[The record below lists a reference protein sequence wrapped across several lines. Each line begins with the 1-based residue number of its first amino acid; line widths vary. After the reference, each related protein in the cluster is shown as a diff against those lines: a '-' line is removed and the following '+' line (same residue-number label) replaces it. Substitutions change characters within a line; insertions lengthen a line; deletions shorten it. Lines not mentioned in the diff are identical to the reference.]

1 MYTNDMNKK
10 QIQKT
15 IQYMI
20 CAVFLLVSV
29 MLTGCGKETVE
40 EDGMTYFH
48 HSIADQTEA
57 DTQETQQQEV
67 YLITGI
73 DQTEESLRLYRYAN
87 GMEYRFY
94 YSTGTQFFDKY
105 GNRSTMAAFPLGSLV
120 TIGEQ
125 TMDGTLSEVQLSDE
139 AWVYEDITRFSV
151 NEEKNMLMIADRK
164 YRYKDNTY
172 VFSGDEKVDMTD
184 IRQGDTLT
192 VVGIDKQILSVNI
205 TTAQGTLALK
215 NTSLF
220 EGSFLQLGKKIFTE
234 ITPDLTLQVPEGK
247 YTLTVANNGWGGSKK
262 IKIKR
267 GKTTTVDLN
276 ELKGEGPQYGKIKFS
291 IDVEDALLLVDGKQT
306 DAGKTLKLTYGSHTV
321 TVYADGYDAWKR
333 NLYVNSPEATIIIKL
348 NDEEDSESSGTS
360 TSKNSESS
368 QSSQSSQN
376 SQSSSTSQSS
386 TTANSQQE
394 NSRSSQQSQ
403 STENTTSE
411 SKKSESEKRDDELD
425 VLKDLLSSLYN
436 TSTNVSK

>member
-10 QIQKT
+10 QIQKI
-15 IQYMI
+15 IQYMS
-20 CAVFLLVSV
+20 CVVFLLALV
-29 MLTGCGKETVE
+29 MLSGCGKETVD
-40 EDGMTYFH
+40 DGMTYFH
-48 HSIADQTEA
+48 HSIADQTEE

-94 YSTGTQFFDKY
+94 YGTGTQFFDKY

-125 TMDGTLSEVQLSDE
+125 TLDGTLSEVQLSDE

-172 VFSGDEKVDMTD
+172 VFSGDEKVDMTG

-247 YTLTVANNGWGGSKK
+247 YTLMVANNGWGGSKK

-291 IDVEDALLLVDGKQT
+291 IDVEEALLLVDGKQT
-306 DAGKTLKLTYGSHTV
+306 ETGKTLKLTYGSHDV
-321 TVYADGYDAWKR
+321 TVYADGYDVWKR

-348 NDEEDSESSGTS
+348 KDEEDSESSGTS
-360 TSKNSESS
+360 SSQNSLTANSHQENS
-368 QSSQSSQN
+368 QSSQPSQ
-376 SQSSSTSQSS
+376 
-386 TTANSQQE
+386 
-394 NSRSSQQSQ
+394 R
-403 STENTTSE
+403 TENTTSE
-411 SKKSESEKRDDELD
+411 SEKSESEKRDDETD
-425 VLKDLLSSLYN
+425 ILKDLLSSLYN

>member
-10 QIQKT
+10 QIQKI
-15 IQYMI
+15 IQYMS
-20 CAVFLLVSV
+20 CVVFLLALV
-29 MLTGCGKETVE
+29 MLSGCGKETVD
-40 EDGMTYFH
+40 DGMTYFH

-94 YSTGTQFFDKY
+94 YGTGTQFFDKY

-125 TMDGTLSEVQLSDE
+125 TLDGTLSEVQLSDE

-172 VFSGDEKVDMTD
+172 VFSGDEKVDMTG

-321 TVYADGYDAWKR
+321 TVYADGYDVWKR

-348 NDEEDSESSGTS
+348 KDEEDSESSGTS
-360 TSKNSESS
+360 SSQNSESS
-368 QSSQSSQN
+368 QNSSTSQNSLTANSHQENSQSSQP
-376 SQSSSTSQSS
+376 SQ
-386 TTANSQQE
+386 
-394 NSRSSQQSQ
+394 R
-403 STENTTSE
+403 TENTTSE
-411 SKKSESEKRDDELD
+411 SEKSESEKRDDETD
-425 VLKDLLSSLYN
+425 ILKDLLSSLYN

>member
-10 QIQKT
+10 QIQKI
-15 IQYMI
+15 IQYMS
-20 CAVFLLVSV
+20 CVVFLLALV
-29 MLTGCGKETVE
+29 MLSGCGKETVD
-40 EDGMTYFH
+40 DGMTYFH

-94 YSTGTQFFDKY
+94 YGTGTQFFDKY

-125 TMDGTLSEVQLSDE
+125 TLDGTLSEVQLSDE

-172 VFSGDEKVDMTD
+172 VFSGDEKVDMTG

-306 DAGKTLKLTYGSHTV
+306 ETGKTLKLTYGSHDV
-321 TVYADGYDAWKR
+321 TVYADGYDVWKR

-348 NDEEDSESSGTS
+348 KDEEDSESSGTS
-360 TSKNSESS
+360 SSQNSLTANSHQENS
-368 QSSQSSQN
+368 QSSQPSQ
-376 SQSSSTSQSS
+376 
-386 TTANSQQE
+386 
-394 NSRSSQQSQ
+394 R
-403 STENTTSE
+403 TEDTTSE
-411 SKKSESEKRDDELD
+411 SEKSESEKRDDETD
-425 VLKDLLSSLYN
+425 ILKDLLSSLYN

>member
-10 QIQKT
+10 QIQKI

-20 CAVFLLVSV
+20 CVVFLLALVMVS
-29 MLTGCGKETVE
+29 GCGKETVD
-40 EDGMTYFH
+40 DGMTYFH

-73 DQTEESLRLYRYAN
+73 DQTEESLRLYRYAD

-94 YSTGTQFFDKY
+94 YGTGTQFFDKY

-125 TMDGTLSEVQLSDE
+125 TLDGTLSEVQLSDE

-172 VFSGDEKVDMTD
+172 VFSGDEKVDMTG

-306 DAGKTLKLTYGSHTV
+306 ETGKTLKLTYGSHDV
-321 TVYADGYDAWKR
+321 TVYADGYDVWKR

-348 NDEEDSESSGTS
+348 KDEEDSESSGTS
-360 TSKNSESS
+360 SSQNSLTANSHQENS
-368 QSSQSSQN
+368 QSSQPSQ
-376 SQSSSTSQSS
+376 
-386 TTANSQQE
+386 
-394 NSRSSQQSQ
+394 R
-403 STENTTSE
+403 TENTTSE
-411 SKKSESEKRDDELD
+411 SEKSESEKRDDETD
-425 VLKDLLSSLYN
+425 ILKDLLSRLYN

>member
-10 QIQKT
+10 QIQKI

-94 YSTGTQFFDKY
+94 YGTGTQFLDKY

-125 TMDGTLSEVQLSDE
+125 TLDGTLSEVQLSDE

-172 VFSGDEKVDMTD
+172 VFSGDEKVDMTG

-267 GKTTTVDLN
+267 GKTTIVDLN

-306 DAGKTLKLTYGSHTV
+306 ETGKTLKLTYGSHDV
-321 TVYADGYDAWKR
+321 TVYADGYDVWKR

-348 NDEEDSESSGTS
+348 KDEEDSESSGTS
-360 TSKNSESS
+360 SSQNSESS
-368 QSSQSSQN
+368 QN
-376 SQSSSTSQSS
+376 SSTSQNSL
-386 TTANSQQE
+386 TANSHQE
-394 NSRSSQQSQ
+394 NSQGSQPSQ
-403 STENTTSE
+403 RTENTTSE
-411 SKKSESEKRDDELD
+411 SEKSESEKRDDETD
-425 VLKDLLSSLYN
+425 ILKDLLSSLYN

>member
-10 QIQKT
+10 QIQKI

-20 CAVFLLVSV
+20 CVVFLLALV
-29 MLTGCGKETVE
+29 MLSGCGKETVD
-40 EDGMTYFH
+40 DGMTYFH
-48 HSIADQTEA
+48 HSIADQTEE

-94 YSTGTQFFDKY
+94 YGTGTQFFDKY

-125 TMDGTLSEVQLSDE
+125 TLDGTLSEVQLSDE

-172 VFSGDEKVDMTD
+172 VFSGDEKVDMTG

-215 NTSLF
+215 NTSLL

-306 DAGKTLKLTYGSHTV
+306 ETGKTLKLTYGSHDV
-321 TVYADGYDAWKR
+321 TVYADGYDVWKR

-348 NDEEDSESSGTS
+348 KDEEDSESSGTS
-360 TSKNSESS
+360 SSQNSLTANSHQENS
-368 QSSQSSQN
+368 QSSQPSQ
-376 SQSSSTSQSS
+376 
-386 TTANSQQE
+386 
-394 NSRSSQQSQ
+394 R
-403 STENTTSE
+403 TENTTSE
-411 SKKSESEKRDDELD
+411 SEKSESEKRDDETD
-425 VLKDLLSSLYN
+425 ILKDLLSSLYN

>member
-10 QIQKT
+10 QIQKI

-20 CAVFLLVSV
+20 CVVFLLALVMVS
-29 MLTGCGKETVE
+29 GCGKETVD
-40 EDGMTYFH
+40 DGMTYFH

-73 DQTEESLRLYRYAN
+73 DQTEESLRLYRYAD

-94 YSTGTQFFDKY
+94 YGTGTQFFDKY

-125 TMDGTLSEVQLSDE
+125 TLDGTLSEVQLSDE

-172 VFSGDEKVDMTD
+172 VFSGDEKVDMTG

-306 DAGKTLKLTYGSHTV
+306 ETGKTLKLTYGSHDV
-321 TVYADGYDAWKR
+321 TVYADGYDVWKR
-333 NLYVNSPEATIIIKL
+333 NLYVNSPEATIIIKIK
-348 NDEEDSESSGTS
+348 DEEDSESSGTS
-360 TSKNSESS
+360 SSQNSLTANSHQENS
-368 QSSQSSQN
+368 QSSQPSQ
-376 SQSSSTSQSS
+376 
-386 TTANSQQE
+386 
-394 NSRSSQQSQ
+394 R
-403 STENTTSE
+403 TENTTSE
-411 SKKSESEKRDDELD
+411 SEKSESEKRDDETD
-425 VLKDLLSSLYN
+425 ILKDLLSSLYN

>member
-10 QIQKT
+10 QIQKI

-20 CAVFLLVSV
+20 CVVFLLALV
-29 MLTGCGKETVE
+29 MLNGCGKETVD
-40 EDGMTYFH
+40 DGMTYFH

-94 YSTGTQFFDKY
+94 YGTGTQFLDKY

-125 TMDGTLSEVQLSDE
+125 TLDGTLSEVQLSDE

-172 VFSGDEKVDMTD
+172 VFSGDEKVDMTG

-267 GKTTTVDLN
+267 GKTTIVDLN

-306 DAGKTLKLTYGSHTV
+306 ETGKTLKLTYGSHDV
-321 TVYADGYDAWKR
+321 TVYADGYDVWKR

-348 NDEEDSESSGTS
+348 KDEEDSESSGTS
-360 TSKNSESS
+360 SSQNSESS
-368 QSSQSSQN
+368 QN
-376 SQSSSTSQSS
+376 SSTSQNSL
-386 TTANSQQE
+386 TANSHQE
-394 NSRSSQQSQ
+394 NSQGSQPSQ
-403 STENTTSE
+403 RTENTTSE
-411 SKKSESEKRDDELD
+411 SEKSESEKRDDETD
-425 VLKDLLSSLYN
+425 ILKDLLSSLYN

>member
-1 MYTNDMNKK
+1 MNKK
-10 QIQKT
+10 QIQKI

-20 CAVFLLVSV
+20 CVVFLLALVMVS
-29 MLTGCGKETVE
+29 GCGKETVD
-40 EDGMTYFH
+40 DGMTYFH

-73 DQTEESLRLYRYAN
+73 DQTEESLRLYRYAD

-94 YSTGTQFFDKY
+94 YGTGTQFFDKY

-125 TMDGTLSEVQLSDE
+125 TLDGTLSEVQLSDE

-172 VFSGDEKVDMTD
+172 VFSGDEKVDMTG

-306 DAGKTLKLTYGSHTV
+306 ETGKTLKLTYGSHDV
-321 TVYADGYDAWKR
+321 TVYADGYDVWKR

-348 NDEEDSESSGTS
+348 KDEEDSESSGTS
-360 TSKNSESS
+360 SSQNSLIANSHQENS
-368 QSSQSSQN
+368 QSSQPSQ
-376 SQSSSTSQSS
+376 
-386 TTANSQQE
+386 
-394 NSRSSQQSQ
+394 R
-403 STENTTSE
+403 TENTTSE
-411 SKKSESEKRDDELD
+411 SEKSESEKRDDETD
-425 VLKDLLSSLYN
+425 ILKDLLSSLYN

>member
-1 MYTNDMNKK
+1 MYTKAMNKK
-10 QIQKT
+10 QIHKT
-15 IQYMI
+15 IQYII
-20 CAVFLLVSV
+20 CVVFLLTSV
-29 MLTGCGKETVE
+29 MLTGCGKETVD
-40 EDGMTYFH
+40 DGMTYFH

-57 DTQETQQQEV
+57 DTQETQKEEA

-73 DQTEESLRLYRYAN
+73 DQTEESLRLYRYTN

-94 YSTGTQFFDKY
+94 YGADTQFLDNY
-105 GNRSTMAAFPLGSLV
+105 GNQSTLAAFSLGALV

-125 TMDGTLSEVQLSDE
+125 TVDGTLSEIQLSDE

-151 NEEKNMLMIADRK
+151 NEEKNMLMIADNK
-164 YRYKDNTY
+164 YRYKDNTF
-172 VFSGDEKVDMTD
+172 VFSGDEKVDITD
-184 IRQGDTLT
+184 IKQGDTLT
-192 VVGIDKQILSVNI
+192 VVGMDKEILSVNI
-205 TTAQGTLALK
+205 TTAQGTLRLK

-262 IKIKR
+262 IKIRR
-267 GKTTTVDLN
+267 GKTTTVDLS
-276 ELKGEGPQYGKIKFS
+276 ELKGDGPQYGKIKFS
-291 IDVEDALLLVDGKQT
+291 IDVEDALLLVDGKET

-333 NLYVNSPEATIIIKL
+333 NLYVNSSEATIIIKL
-348 NDEEDSESSGTS
+348 KDEEGSESSGTS
-360 TSKNSESS
+360 TGKNSESS
-368 QSSQSSQN
+368 SSSTTENSQSSQ
-376 SQSSSTSQSS
+376 
-386 TTANSQQE
+386 
-394 NSRSSQQSQ
+394 RSQ
-403 STENTTSE
+403 STENKTSE
-411 SKKSESEKRDDELD
+411 GKNSESQKSNDDSD

>member
-10 QIQKT
+10 QIQKI

-20 CAVFLLVSV
+20 CVVFLLALV
-29 MLTGCGKETVE
+29 MLIGCGKETVD
-40 EDGMTYFH
+40 DGMTYFH

-94 YSTGTQFFDKY
+94 YGTGTQFLDKY

-125 TMDGTLSEVQLSDE
+125 TLDGTLSEVQLSDE

-172 VFSGDEKVDMTD
+172 VFSGDEKVDMTG

-267 GKTTTVDLN
+267 GKTTIVDLN

-306 DAGKTLKLTYGSHTV
+306 ENGKTLKLTYGSHDV
-321 TVYADGYDAWKR
+321 TVYADGYDVWKR

-348 NDEEDSESSGTS
+348 KDEEDSESSGTS
-360 TSKNSESS
+360 SSQNSESS
-368 QSSQSSQN
+368 QNSSTSQNSLTANSHQENSQSSQP
-376 SQSSSTSQSS
+376 SQ
-386 TTANSQQE
+386 
-394 NSRSSQQSQ
+394 R
-403 STENTTSE
+403 TENTTSE
-411 SKKSESEKRDDELD
+411 SEKSESEKRDDETD
-425 VLKDLLSSLYN
+425 ILKDLLSSLYN

>member
-10 QIQKT
+10 QIQKI

-20 CAVFLLVSV
+20 CVVFLLALV
-29 MLTGCGKETVE
+29 MLSGCGKETVD
-40 EDGMTYFH
+40 DGMTYFH

-94 YSTGTQFFDKY
+94 YGTGTQFLDKY

-125 TMDGTLSEVQLSDE
+125 TLDGTLSEVQLSDE

-172 VFSGDEKVDMTD
+172 VFSGDEKVDMTG

-306 DAGKTLKLTYGSHTV
+306 ETGKTLKLTYGSHDV
-321 TVYADGYDAWKR
+321 TVYADGYDVWKR

-348 NDEEDSESSGTS
+348 KDEEDSESSGTS
-360 TSKNSESS
+360 SSQNSLTANSHQENS
-368 QSSQSSQN
+368 QSSQPSQ
-376 SQSSSTSQSS
+376 
-386 TTANSQQE
+386 
-394 NSRSSQQSQ
+394 R
-403 STENTTSE
+403 TENTTSE
-411 SKKSESEKRDDELD
+411 SEKSESEKRDDETD
-425 VLKDLLSSLYN
+425 ILKDLLSSLYN

>member
-10 QIQKT
+10 QIQKI
-15 IQYMI
+15 IQYMS
-20 CAVFLLVSV
+20 CVVFLLALV
-29 MLTGCGKETVE
+29 MLSGCGKETVD
-40 EDGMTYFH
+40 DGMTYFH

-94 YSTGTQFFDKY
+94 YGTGTQFFDKY

-125 TMDGTLSEVQLSDE
+125 TLDGTLSEVQLSDE

-172 VFSGDEKVDMTD
+172 VFSGDEKVDMTG

-306 DAGKTLKLTYGSHTV
+306 ETGKTLKLTYGSHDV
-321 TVYADGYDAWKR
+321 TVYADGYDVWKR

-348 NDEEDSESSGTS
+348 KDEEDSESSGTS
-360 TSKNSESS
+360 SSQNSLTANSHQENS
-368 QSSQSSQN
+368 QSSQPSQ
-376 SQSSSTSQSS
+376 
-386 TTANSQQE
+386 
-394 NSRSSQQSQ
+394 R
-403 STENTTSE
+403 TENTTSE
-411 SKKSESEKRDDELD
+411 SEKSESEKSESEKRDDETD
-425 VLKDLLSSLYN
+425 ILKDLLSSLYN

>member
-10 QIQKT
+10 QIQKI

-20 CAVFLLVSV
+20 CVVFLLALV
-29 MLTGCGKETVE
+29 MLSGCGKETVD
-40 EDGMTYFH
+40 DGMTYFH

-94 YSTGTQFFDKY
+94 YGTGTQFFDKY

-125 TMDGTLSEVQLSDE
+125 TLDGTLSEVQLSDE

-172 VFSGDEKVDMTD
+172 VFSGDEKVDMTG

-306 DAGKTLKLTYGSHTV
+306 ETGKTLKLTYGSHDV

-348 NDEEDSESSGTS
+348 KDEEDSESSGTS
-360 TSKNSESS
+360 SSQNSLTANSHQENS
-368 QSSQSSQN
+368 QSSQPSQ
-376 SQSSSTSQSS
+376 
-386 TTANSQQE
+386 
-394 NSRSSQQSQ
+394 R
-403 STENTTSE
+403 TEDTTSE
-411 SKKSESEKRDDELD
+411 SEKSESEKRDDETD
-425 VLKDLLSSLYN
+425 ILKDLLSSLYN

>member
-10 QIQKT
+10 QIQKI
-15 IQYMI
+15 IQYMS
-20 CAVFLLVSV
+20 CVVFLLVLV
-29 MLTGCGKETVE
+29 MLSGCGKETVD
-40 EDGMTYFH
+40 DGMTYFH

-94 YSTGTQFFDKY
+94 YGTGTQFFDKY

-125 TMDGTLSEVQLSDE
+125 TLDGTLSEVQLSDE

-172 VFSGDEKVDMTD
+172 VFSGDEKVDMTG

-306 DAGKTLKLTYGSHTV
+306 ETGKTLKLTYGSHDV
-321 TVYADGYDAWKR
+321 TVYADGYDVWKR

-348 NDEEDSESSGTS
+348 KDEEDSESSGTS
-360 TSKNSESS
+360 SSQNSLTANSHQENS
-368 QSSQSSQN
+368 QSSQPSQ
-376 SQSSSTSQSS
+376 
-386 TTANSQQE
+386 
-394 NSRSSQQSQ
+394 R
-403 STENTTSE
+403 TENTTSE
-411 SKKSESEKRDDELD
+411 SEKSESEKRDDETD
-425 VLKDLLSSLYN
+425 ILKDLLSSLYN

>member
-10 QIQKT
+10 QIQKI

-94 YSTGTQFFDKY
+94 YGTGTQFLDKY

-125 TMDGTLSEVQLSDE
+125 TLDGTLSEVQLSDE

-172 VFSGDEKVDMTD
+172 VFSGDEKVDMTG

-267 GKTTTVDLN
+267 GKTTIVDLN

-306 DAGKTLKLTYGSHTV
+306 ETGKTLKLTYGSHDV
-321 TVYADGYDAWKR
+321 TVYADGYDVWKR

-348 NDEEDSESSGTS
+348 KDEEDSESSGTS
-360 TSKNSESS
+360 SSQNSESS
-368 QSSQSSQN
+368 QNSSTSQNSLTANSHQENSQSSQP
-376 SQSSSTSQSS
+376 SQ
-386 TTANSQQE
+386 
-394 NSRSSQQSQ
+394 R
-403 STENTTSE
+403 TENTTSE
-411 SKKSESEKRDDELD
+411 SEKSESEKRDDETD
-425 VLKDLLSSLYN
+425 ILKDLLSSLYN

>member
-10 QIQKT
+10 QIQKI

-20 CAVFLLVSV
+20 CVVFLLALV
-29 MLTGCGKETVE
+29 MLIGCGKETVD
-40 EDGMTYFH
+40 DGMTYFH

-94 YSTGTQFFDKY
+94 YGTGTQFLDKY

-125 TMDGTLSEVQLSDE
+125 TLDGTLSEVQLSDE

-172 VFSGDEKVDMTD
+172 VFSGDEKVDMTG

-247 YTLTVANNGWGGSKK
+247 YTLMVANNGWGGSKK

-267 GKTTTVDLN
+267 GKTTIVDLN

-306 DAGKTLKLTYGSHTV
+306 ETGKTLKLTYGSHDV
-321 TVYADGYDAWKR
+321 TVYADGYDVWKR

-348 NDEEDSESSGTS
+348 KDEEDSESSGTS
-360 TSKNSESS
+360 SSQNSESS
-368 QSSQSSQN
+368 QNSSTSQNSLTANSHQENSQSSQP
-376 SQSSSTSQSS
+376 SQ
-386 TTANSQQE
+386 
-394 NSRSSQQSQ
+394 R
-403 STENTTSE
+403 TENTTSE
-411 SKKSESEKRDDELD
+411 SEKSESEKRDDETD
-425 VLKDLLSSLYN
+425 ILKDLLSSLYN

>member
-94 YSTGTQFFDKY
+94 YGTGTQFLDKY

-125 TMDGTLSEVQLSDE
+125 TLDGTLSEVQLSDE

-172 VFSGDEKVDMTD
+172 VFSGDEKVDMTG

-267 GKTTTVDLN
+267 GKTTIVDLN

-306 DAGKTLKLTYGSHTV
+306 ETGKTLKLTYGSHDV
-321 TVYADGYDAWKR
+321 TVYADGYDVWKR

-348 NDEEDSESSGTS
+348 KDEEDSESSGTS
-360 TSKNSESS
+360 SSQNSESS
-368 QSSQSSQN
+368 QN
-376 SQSSSTSQSS
+376 SSTSQNSL
-386 TTANSQQE
+386 TANSHQE
-394 NSRSSQQSQ
+394 NSQGSQPSQ
-403 STENTTSE
+403 RTENTTSE
-411 SKKSESEKRDDELD
+411 SEKSESEKRDDETD
-425 VLKDLLSSLYN
+425 ILKDLLSSLYN

>member
-10 QIQKT
+10 QIQKI
-15 IQYMI
+15 IQYMS
-20 CAVFLLVSV
+20 CVVFLLALV
-29 MLTGCGKETVE
+29 MLSGCGKETVD
-40 EDGMTYFH
+40 DGMTYFH

-94 YSTGTQFFDKY
+94 YGTGTQFFDKY

-125 TMDGTLSEVQLSDE
+125 TLDGTLSEVQLSDE

-172 VFSGDEKVDMTD
+172 VFSGDEKVDMTG

-267 GKTTTVDLN
+267 GKTTTVNLN

-306 DAGKTLKLTYGSHTV
+306 ETGKTLKLTYGSHDV
-321 TVYADGYDAWKR
+321 TVYADGYDVWKR

-348 NDEEDSESSGTS
+348 KDEEDSESSGTS
-360 TSKNSESS
+360 SSQNSLTANSHQENS
-368 QSSQSSQN
+368 QSSQPSQ
-376 SQSSSTSQSS
+376 
-386 TTANSQQE
+386 
-394 NSRSSQQSQ
+394 R
-403 STENTTSE
+403 TENTTSE
-411 SKKSESEKRDDELD
+411 SEKSESEKRDDETD
-425 VLKDLLSSLYN
+425 ILKDLLSSLYN

>member
-10 QIQKT
+10 QIQKI

-20 CAVFLLVSV
+20 CVVFLLALV
-29 MLTGCGKETVE
+29 MLSGCGKETVD
-40 EDGMTYFH
+40 DGMTYFH
-48 HSIADQTEA
+48 HSIANQTEE

-94 YSTGTQFFDKY
+94 YGTGTQFFDKY

-125 TMDGTLSEVQLSDE
+125 TLDGTLSEVQLSDE

-172 VFSGDEKVDMTD
+172 VFSGDEKVDMTG

-306 DAGKTLKLTYGSHTV
+306 ETGKTLKLTYGSHDV
-321 TVYADGYDAWKR
+321 TVYADGYDVWKR

-348 NDEEDSESSGTS
+348 KDEEDSESSGTS
-360 TSKNSESS
+360 SSQNSLTANSHQENS
-368 QSSQSSQN
+368 QSSQPSQ
-376 SQSSSTSQSS
+376 
-386 TTANSQQE
+386 
-394 NSRSSQQSQ
+394 R
-403 STENTTSE
+403 TENTTSE
-411 SKKSESEKRDDELD
+411 SEKSESEKRESEKRDDETD
-425 VLKDLLSSLYN
+425 ILKDLLSSLYN

>member
-10 QIQKT
+10 QIQKI

-20 CAVFLLVSV
+20 GVVFLLALV
-29 MLTGCGKETVE
+29 MLIGCGKETVD
-40 EDGMTYFH
+40 DGMTYFH

-94 YSTGTQFFDKY
+94 YGTGTQFLDKY

-125 TMDGTLSEVQLSDE
+125 TLDGTLSEVQLSDE

-151 NEEKNMLMIADRK
+151 NEEKNMLMIANRK

-172 VFSGDEKVDMTD
+172 VFSGDEKVDMTG

-267 GKTTTVDLN
+267 GKTTIVDLN

-306 DAGKTLKLTYGSHTV
+306 ETGKTLKLTYGSHDV
-321 TVYADGYDAWKR
+321 TVYADGYDVWKR

-348 NDEEDSESSGTS
+348 KDEEDSESSGTS
-360 TSKNSESS
+360 SSQNSESS
-368 QSSQSSQN
+368 QN
-376 SQSSSTSQSS
+376 SSTSQNSL
-386 TTANSQQE
+386 TANSHQE
-394 NSRSSQQSQ
+394 NSQGSQPSQ
-403 STENTTSE
+403 RTENTTSE
-411 SKKSESEKRDDELD
+411 SEKSESEKRDDETD
-425 VLKDLLSSLYN
+425 ILKDLLSSLYN

>member
-10 QIQKT
+10 QIQKI

-20 CAVFLLVSV
+20 CVVFLLALVMVS
-29 MLTGCGKETVE
+29 GCGKETVD
-40 EDGMTYFH
+40 DGMTYFH

-73 DQTEESLRLYRYAN
+73 DQTEESLRLYRYAD

-94 YSTGTQFFDKY
+94 YGTGTQFFDKY

-125 TMDGTLSEVQLSDE
+125 TLDGTLSEVQLSDE

-172 VFSGDEKVDMTD
+172 VFSGDEKVDMTG

-306 DAGKTLKLTYGSHTV
+306 ETGKTLRLTYGSHDV
-321 TVYADGYDAWKR
+321 TVYADGYDVWKR

-348 NDEEDSESSGTS
+348 KDEEDSESSGTS
-360 TSKNSESS
+360 SSQNSLIANSHQENS
-368 QSSQSSQN
+368 QSSQPSQ
-376 SQSSSTSQSS
+376 
-386 TTANSQQE
+386 
-394 NSRSSQQSQ
+394 R
-403 STENTTSE
+403 TENTTSE
-411 SKKSESEKRDDELD
+411 SEKSESEKRDDETD
-425 VLKDLLSSLYN
+425 ILKDLLSSLYN

>member
-10 QIQKT
+10 QIQKI

-20 CAVFLLVSV
+20 CVVFLLALV
-29 MLTGCGKETVE
+29 MLSGCGKETVD
-40 EDGMTYFH
+40 DGMTYFH

-94 YSTGTQFFDKY
+94 YGTGTQFFDKY

-125 TMDGTLSEVQLSDE
+125 TLDGTLSEVQLSDE

-172 VFSGDEKVDMTD
+172 VFSGDEKVDMTG

-306 DAGKTLKLTYGSHTV
+306 ETGKTLKLTYGSHDV
-321 TVYADGYDAWKR
+321 TVYADGYDVWKR

-348 NDEEDSESSGTS
+348 KDEEDSESSGTS
-360 TSKNSESS
+360 SSQNSLTANSHQENS
-368 QSSQSSQN
+368 QSSQPSQ
-376 SQSSSTSQSS
+376 
-386 TTANSQQE
+386 
-394 NSRSSQQSQ
+394 R
-403 STENTTSE
+403 TENTTSE
-411 SKKSESEKRDDELD
+411 SEKSESEKRDDETD
-425 VLKDLLSSLYN
+425 ILKDLLSSLYN

>member
-1 MYTNDMNKK
+1 MS
-10 QIQKT
+10 
-15 IQYMI
+15 
-20 CAVFLLVSV
+20 CVVFLLALV
-29 MLTGCGKETVE
+29 MLSGCGKETVD
-40 EDGMTYFH
+40 DGMTYFH
-48 HSIADQTEA
+48 HSIADQTEE

-94 YSTGTQFFDKY
+94 YGTGTQFFDKY

-125 TMDGTLSEVQLSDE
+125 TLDGTLSEVQLSDE

-172 VFSGDEKVDMTD
+172 VFSGDEKVDMTG

-306 DAGKTLKLTYGSHTV
+306 ETGKTLKLTYGSHDV
-321 TVYADGYDAWKR
+321 TVYADGYDVWKR

-348 NDEEDSESSGTS
+348 KDEEDSESSGTS
-360 TSKNSESS
+360 SSQNSLTANSHQENS
-368 QSSQSSQN
+368 QSSQPSQ
-376 SQSSSTSQSS
+376 
-386 TTANSQQE
+386 
-394 NSRSSQQSQ
+394 R
-403 STENTTSE
+403 TENTTSE
-411 SKKSESEKRDDELD
+411 SEKSESEKRDDETD
-425 VLKDLLSSLYN
+425 ILKDLLSSLYN

>member
-10 QIQKT
+10 QIQKI

-20 CAVFLLVSV
+20 CVVFLLALVMVS
-29 MLTGCGKETVE
+29 GCGKETVD
-40 EDGMTYFH
+40 DGMTYFH

-73 DQTEESLRLYRYAN
+73 DQTEESLRLYRYAD

-94 YSTGTQFFDKY
+94 YGTGTQFFDKY

-125 TMDGTLSEVQLSDE
+125 TLDGTLSEVQLSDE

-172 VFSGDEKVDMTD
+172 VFSGDEKVDMTG

-306 DAGKTLKLTYGSHTV
+306 ETGKTLKLTYGSHDV
-321 TVYADGYDAWKR
+321 TVYADGYDVWKR

-348 NDEEDSESSGTS
+348 KDEEDSESSGTS
-360 TSKNSESS
+360 SSQNSLIANSHQENS
-368 QSSQSSQN
+368 QSSQPSQ
-376 SQSSSTSQSS
+376 
-386 TTANSQQE
+386 
-394 NSRSSQQSQ
+394 R
-403 STENTTSE
+403 TENTTSE
-411 SKKSESEKRDDELD
+411 SEKSESEKRDDETD
-425 VLKDLLSSLYN
+425 ILKDLLSSLYN

>member
-10 QIQKT
+10 QIQKI

-20 CAVFLLVSV
+20 CVVFLLELVMVS
-29 MLTGCGKETVE
+29 GCGKETVD
-40 EDGMTYFH
+40 DGMTYFH

-73 DQTEESLRLYRYAN
+73 DQTEESLRLYRYAD

-94 YSTGTQFFDKY
+94 YGTGTQFFDKY

-125 TMDGTLSEVQLSDE
+125 TLDGTLSEVQLSDE

-172 VFSGDEKVDMTD
+172 VFSGDEKVDMTG

-276 ELKGEGPQYGKIKFS
+276 ELKGEGSQYGKIKFS

-306 DAGKTLKLTYGSHTV
+306 ETGKTLKLTYGSHDV
-321 TVYADGYDAWKR
+321 TVYADGYDVWKR

-348 NDEEDSESSGTS
+348 KDEEDSESSGTS
-360 TSKNSESS
+360 SSQNSLTANSHQENS
-368 QSSQSSQN
+368 QSSQPSQ
-376 SQSSSTSQSS
+376 
-386 TTANSQQE
+386 
-394 NSRSSQQSQ
+394 R
-403 STENTTSE
+403 TENTTSE
-411 SKKSESEKRDDELD
+411 SEKSESEKSESEKRDDETD
-425 VLKDLLSSLYN
+425 ILKDLLSSLYN

>member
-10 QIQKT
+10 QIQKI

-20 CAVFLLVSV
+20 CVVFLLALV
-29 MLTGCGKETVE
+29 MLIGCGKETVD
-40 EDGMTYFH
+40 DGMTYFH

-94 YSTGTQFFDKY
+94 YGTGTQFLDKY

-125 TMDGTLSEVQLSDE
+125 TLDGTLSEVQLSDE

-172 VFSGDEKVDMTD
+172 VFSGDEKVDMTG

-267 GKTTTVDLN
+267 GKTTIVDLN

-306 DAGKTLKLTYGSHTV
+306 ETGKTLKLTYGSHDV
-321 TVYADGYDAWKR
+321 TVYADGYDVWKR

-348 NDEEDSESSGTS
+348 KDEEDSESSGTS
-360 TSKNSESS
+360 SSQNSESS
-368 QSSQSSQN
+368 QN
-376 SQSSSTSQSS
+376 SSTSQNSL
-386 TTANSQQE
+386 TANSHQE
-394 NSRSSQQSQ
+394 NSQGSQPSQ
-403 STENTTSE
+403 RTENATSE
-411 SKKSESEKRDDELD
+411 SEKSESEKRDDETD
-425 VLKDLLSSLYN
+425 ILKDLLSSLYN

>member
-10 QIQKT
+10 QIQKI

-20 CAVFLLVSV
+20 CVVFLLALV
-29 MLTGCGKETVE
+29 MLSGCGKETVD
-40 EDGMTYFH
+40 DGMTYFH

-94 YSTGTQFFDKY
+94 YGTGTQFFDKY

-125 TMDGTLSEVQLSDE
+125 TLDGTLSEVQLSDE

-172 VFSGDEKVDMTD
+172 VFSGDEKVDMTG

-306 DAGKTLKLTYGSHTV
+306 ETGKTLKLTYGSHDV
-321 TVYADGYDAWKR
+321 TVYADGYDVWKR

-348 NDEEDSESSGTS
+348 KDEEDSESSGTS
-360 TSKNSESS
+360 SSQNSLTANSHQENS
-368 QSSQSSQN
+368 QSSQPSQ
-376 SQSSSTSQSS
+376 
-386 TTANSQQE
+386 
-394 NSRSSQQSQ
+394 R
-403 STENTTSE
+403 TENTTSE
-411 SKKSESEKRDDELD
+411 SEKSESEKSESEKRDDETD
-425 VLKDLLSSLYN
+425 ILKDLLSSLYN

>member
-10 QIQKT
+10 QIQKI
-15 IQYMI
+15 IQYMS
-20 CAVFLLVSV
+20 CVVFLLALV
-29 MLTGCGKETVE
+29 MLSGCGKETVD
-40 EDGMTYFH
+40 DGMTYFH

-94 YSTGTQFFDKY
+94 YGTGTQFFDKY
-105 GNRSTMAAFPLGSLV
+105 GNRSAMAAFPLGSLV

-125 TMDGTLSEVQLSDE
+125 TLDGTLSEVQLSDE

-172 VFSGDEKVDMTD
+172 VFSGDEKVDMTG

-267 GKTTTVDLN
+267 GKTTTVNLN

-306 DAGKTLKLTYGSHTV
+306 ETGKTLKLTYGSHTV
-321 TVYADGYDAWKR
+321 TVYADGYDVWKR

-348 NDEEDSESSGTS
+348 KDEEDSESSGTS
-360 TSKNSESS
+360 SSQNSLTANSHQENS
-368 QSSQSSQN
+368 QSSQPSQ
-376 SQSSSTSQSS
+376 
-386 TTANSQQE
+386 
-394 NSRSSQQSQ
+394 R
-403 STENTTSE
+403 TENTTSE
-411 SKKSESEKRDDELD
+411 SEKSESEKRDDETD
-425 VLKDLLSSLYN
+425 ILKDLLSSLYN

>member
-1 MYTNDMNKK
+1 MYTNDMNEK

-94 YSTGTQFFDKY
+94 YGTGTQFFDKY

-120 TIGEQ
+120 TIGAQ
-125 TMDGTLSEVQLSDE
+125 TMDGTLSEIQLSDE

-172 VFSGDEKVDMTD
+172 VFSGDEKVDMTG

-192 VVGIDKQILSVNI
+192 VVGVDKQILSVNI

-267 GKTTTVDLN
+267 GKTTIVDLN

-306 DAGKTLKLTYGSHTV
+306 ETGKTLKLTYGSHDV
-321 TVYADGYDAWKR
+321 TVYADGYDVWKR

-348 NDEEDSESSGTS
+348 KDEEDSESSGTS
-360 TSKNSESS
+360 SSQNSESS
-368 QSSQSSQN
+368 QNSSTSQNSLTANSHQENSQSSQP
-376 SQSSSTSQSS
+376 SQ
-386 TTANSQQE
+386 
-394 NSRSSQQSQ
+394 R
-403 STENTTSE
+403 TENTTSE
-411 SKKSESEKRDDELD
+411 SEKSESEKRDDETD
-425 VLKDLLSSLYN
+425 ILKDLLSSLYN

>member
-10 QIQKT
+10 QIQKI

-20 CAVFLLVSV
+20 CVVFLLALVMVS
-29 MLTGCGKETVE
+29 GCGKETVD
-40 EDGMTYFH
+40 DGMTYFH

-73 DQTEESLRLYRYAN
+73 DQTEESLRLYRYAD

-94 YSTGTQFFDKY
+94 YGTGTQFFDKY

-125 TMDGTLSEVQLSDE
+125 TLDGTLSEVQLSDE

-172 VFSGDEKVDMTD
+172 VFSGDEKVDMTG

-192 VVGIDKQILSVNI
+192 VVVIDKQILSVNI

-215 NTSLF
+215 NTTLF

-306 DAGKTLKLTYGSHTV
+306 ETGKTLKLTYGSHDV
-321 TVYADGYDAWKR
+321 TVYADGYDVWKR

-348 NDEEDSESSGTS
+348 KDEEDSESSGTS
-360 TSKNSESS
+360 SSQNSLIANSHQENS
-368 QSSQSSQN
+368 QSSQPSQ
-376 SQSSSTSQSS
+376 
-386 TTANSQQE
+386 
-394 NSRSSQQSQ
+394 R
-403 STENTTSE
+403 TENTTSE
-411 SKKSESEKRDDELD
+411 SEKSESEKRDDETD
-425 VLKDLLSSLYN
+425 ILKDLLSSLYN

>member
-10 QIQKT
+10 QIQKI

-20 CAVFLLVSV
+20 CVVFLLALV
-29 MLTGCGKETVE
+29 MLIGCGKETVD
-40 EDGMTYFH
+40 DGMTYFH

-94 YSTGTQFFDKY
+94 YGTGTQFLDKY

-125 TMDGTLSEVQLSDE
+125 TLDGTLSEVQLSDE

-172 VFSGDEKVDMTD
+172 VFSGDEKVDMTG

-267 GKTTTVDLN
+267 GKTTIVDLN

-306 DAGKTLKLTYGSHTV
+306 ETGKTLKLTYGSHDV
-321 TVYADGYDAWKR
+321 TVYADGYDVWKR

-348 NDEEDSESSGTS
+348 KDEEDSESSGTS
-360 TSKNSESS
+360 SSQNSSTSQNSLTANSHQENS
-368 QSSQSSQN
+368 QSSQPSQ
-376 SQSSSTSQSS
+376 
-386 TTANSQQE
+386 
-394 NSRSSQQSQ
+394 R
-403 STENTTSE
+403 TENTTSE
-411 SKKSESEKRDDELD
+411 SEKSESEKRDDETD
-425 VLKDLLSSLYN
+425 ILKDLLSSLYN

>member
-1 MYTNDMNKK
+1 
-10 QIQKT
+10 
-15 IQYMI
+15 MI
-20 CAVFLLVSV
+20 CVVFLLALVMVS
-29 MLTGCGKETVE
+29 GCGKETVD
-40 EDGMTYFH
+40 DGMTYFH

-73 DQTEESLRLYRYAN
+73 DQTEESLRLYRYAD

-94 YSTGTQFFDKY
+94 YGTGTQFFDKY

-125 TMDGTLSEVQLSDE
+125 TLDGTLSEVQLSDE

-172 VFSGDEKVDMTD
+172 VFSGDEKVDMTG

-306 DAGKTLKLTYGSHTV
+306 ETGKTLKLTYGSHDV
-321 TVYADGYDAWKR
+321 TVYADGYDVWKR

-348 NDEEDSESSGTS
+348 KDEEDSESSGTS
-360 TSKNSESS
+360 SSQNSLTANSHQENS
-368 QSSQSSQN
+368 QSSQPSQ
-376 SQSSSTSQSS
+376 
-386 TTANSQQE
+386 
-394 NSRSSQQSQ
+394 R
-403 STENTTSE
+403 TENTTSE
-411 SKKSESEKRDDELD
+411 SEKSESEKRDDETD
-425 VLKDLLSSLYN
+425 ILKDLLSSLYN

>member
-125 TMDGTLSEVQLSDE
+125 TLDGTLSEVQLSDE

-306 DAGKTLKLTYGSHTV
+306 ETGKTLKLTYGSHTV

-360 TSKNSESS
+360 SSQNSESS
-368 QSSQSSQN
+368 QNSSTSQNSLTANSHQEN
-376 SQSSSTSQSS
+376 SQSSHPSQ
-386 TTANSQQE
+386 
-394 NSRSSQQSQ
+394 R
-403 STENTTSE
+403 TENTTSE
-411 SKKSESEKRDDELD
+411 SEKSESEKRDDETD
-425 VLKDLLSSLYN
+425 ILKDLLLSLYN

>member
-10 QIQKT
+10 QIQKI

-20 CAVFLLVSV
+20 YVVFLLALVMVS
-29 MLTGCGKETVE
+29 GCGKETVD
-40 EDGMTYFH
+40 DGMTYFH

-73 DQTEESLRLYRYAN
+73 DQTEESLRLYRYAD

-94 YSTGTQFFDKY
+94 YGTGTQFFDKY

-125 TMDGTLSEVQLSDE
+125 TLDGTLSEVQLSDE

-172 VFSGDEKVDMTD
+172 VFSGDEKVDMTG

-306 DAGKTLKLTYGSHTV
+306 ETGKTLKLTYGSHDV
-321 TVYADGYDAWKR
+321 TVYADGYDVWKR

-348 NDEEDSESSGTS
+348 KDEEDSESSGTS
-360 TSKNSESS
+360 SSQNSLTVNSHQENS
-368 QSSQSSQN
+368 QSSQPSQ
-376 SQSSSTSQSS
+376 
-386 TTANSQQE
+386 
-394 NSRSSQQSQ
+394 R
-403 STENTTSE
+403 TENTTSE
-411 SKKSESEKRDDELD
+411 SEKSESEKRDDETD
-425 VLKDLLSSLYN
+425 ILKDLLSSLYN

>member
-10 QIQKT
+10 QIQKI

-20 CAVFLLVSV
+20 CVVFLLALV
-29 MLTGCGKETVE
+29 MLIGCGKETVD
-40 EDGMTYFH
+40 DGMTYFH

-94 YSTGTQFFDKY
+94 YGTGTQFFDKY

-247 YTLTVANNGWGGSKK
+247 YTLMVANNGWGGSKK

-267 GKTTTVDLN
+267 GKTTIVDLN

-306 DAGKTLKLTYGSHTV
+306 ETGKTLKLTYGSHDV
-321 TVYADGYDAWKR
+321 TVYADGYDVWKR

-348 NDEEDSESSGTS
+348 KDEEDSESSGTS
-360 TSKNSESS
+360 SSQNSESS
-368 QSSQSSQN
+368 QNSSTSQNSLTANSHQENSQSSQP
-376 SQSSSTSQSS
+376 SQ
-386 TTANSQQE
+386 
-394 NSRSSQQSQ
+394 R
-403 STENTTSE
+403 TENTTSE
-411 SKKSESEKRDDELD
+411 SEKSESEKRDDETD
-425 VLKDLLSSLYN
+425 ILKDLLSSLYN

>member
-10 QIQKT
+10 QIQKI
-15 IQYMI
+15 IQYMS
-20 CAVFLLVSV
+20 CVVFLLALV
-29 MLTGCGKETVE
+29 MLSGCGKETVD
-40 EDGMTYFH
+40 DGMTYFH

-94 YSTGTQFFDKY
+94 YGTGTQFFDKY

-125 TMDGTLSEVQLSDE
+125 TLDGTLSEVQLSDE

-172 VFSGDEKVDMTD
+172 VFSGDEKVDMTG

-306 DAGKTLKLTYGSHTV
+306 ETGKTLKLTYGSHDV
-321 TVYADGYDAWKR
+321 TVYADGYDVWKR

-348 NDEEDSESSGTS
+348 KDEEDSESSGTS
-360 TSKNSESS
+360 SSQNSLTANSHQENS
-368 QSSQSSQN
+368 QSSQPSQ
-376 SQSSSTSQSS
+376 
-386 TTANSQQE
+386 
-394 NSRSSQQSQ
+394 R
-403 STENTTSE
+403 TENTTSE
-411 SKKSESEKRDDELD
+411 SEKSESEKRDDETD
-425 VLKDLLSSLYN
+425 ILKDLLSSLYN